1 MTGSGHGRLNSLSLL
16 HRCKVTGNDGDIG
29 QVRLALFDTA
39 DWRIRFLVLE
49 SSPWLFGRWVLIPPS
64 LLLQPIER
72 GSMHMDVC
80 RRMVRTSPTLHPL
93 QGISAE
99 QARSALLHYGQAA
112 PAAAIPLLTEAS
124 LLACDLSSDGV
135 DIGRVVDLVYDD
147 ADWMLRYLLVD
158 TARWWQG
165 GHRVLISVCWVD
177 AINAIDVEARQLRVS
192 VDRAS
197 VRNSPPFQDIAS
209 IDRDYESELHRSHG
223 RDRYWIEPPVA
234 A

>member
-1 MTGSGHGRLNSLSLL
+1 MTVSCRGRLNSLSLL

-39 DWRIRFLVLE
+39 DWRIQFLVLE
-49 SSPWLFGRWVLIPPS
+49 SSPWLFGRWVLILPS
-64 LLLQPIER
+64 MLLQPIER
-72 GSMHMDVC
+72 GSMHMDVS

-99 QARSALLHYGQAA
+99 QARDALLHYGQPA
-112 PAAAIPLLTEAS
+112 PAASAAPLLTEAA
-124 LLACDLSSDGV
+124 LLACDLSSDDV
-135 DIGRVVDLVYDD
+135 DIGKVVDLVYDD
-147 ADWMLRYLLVD
+147 VDWTLRYLLVD
-158 TARWWQG
+158 TAGWWQG
-165 GHRVLISVCWVD
+165 GPRVLISVRW
-177 AINAIDVEARQLRVS
+177 IEAIDIEARSLRVS

-197 VRNSPPFQDIAS
+197 VRNGPPFQDIAS